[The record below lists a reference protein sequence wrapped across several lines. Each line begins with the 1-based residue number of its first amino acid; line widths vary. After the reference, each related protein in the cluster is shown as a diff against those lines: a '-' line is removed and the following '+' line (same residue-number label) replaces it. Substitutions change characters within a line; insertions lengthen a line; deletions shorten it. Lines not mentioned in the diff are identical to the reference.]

1 MNMQKVN
8 KSCYVMCIVCLV
20 FGAVLTMAMVWGTI
34 SSTLLATAWGVV
46 ATCFIGSVLALS
58 VSQAL
63 GERDKE

>member
-1 MNMQKVN
+1 MNVQKVN

-20 FGAVLTMAMVWGTI
+20 LGAVLTMAMVWGAI
-34 SSTLLATAWGVV
+34 SSTLLAPAWGVV

-63 GERDKE
+63 RERDKE